1 MDLARALGEV
11 LASVEAGMGR
21 AVFSYDTVAAWDA
34 EVLETIIAHDLLKPT
49 AVAQS
54 IECRGCEERCFSDVV
69 VQPSEAG
76 AVRAYVVCEVPAKQA
91 QMGRVSVQPERLS
104 QWLCSADLLARFIT
118 DHLGLAN
125 VFSTGEDPQRIRLG
139 MLKGINGRRWVSL
152 IAAPLTLEVNQHI
165 VPVSELLFIEEG
177 VITLD
182 KARIRSLLDVAT
194 EPARKAYTLN
204 TDQREARQLAT
215 QAMYQ
220 EWQDAYDSLRHK
232 HPGKSKKWCSIKLA
246 RMPVARDRDAETI
259 RKRLR

>member
-1 MDLARALGEV
+1 
-11 LASVEAGMGR
+11 MGR
-21 AVFSYDTVAAWDA
+21 AVFSYDTVADWDA
-34 EVLETIIAHDLLKPT
+34 DVLETIIAHDLLKPT

-69 VQPSEAG
+69 VQPSKAG

-104 QWLCSADLLARFIT
+104 QWLCSAELLARFIA
-118 DHLGLAN
+118 DQLGLAN
-125 VFSTGEDPQRIRLG
+125 VFSAGADPQRIQLG
-139 MLKGINGRRWVSL
+139 MLKGINGRRWVAL
-152 IAAPLTLEVNQHI
+152 IAAALTLEVNQHI

-194 EPARKAYTLN
+194 EPGKAYTPN
-204 TDQREARQLAT
+204 TDQRAARQLAT

-220 EWQDAYDSLRHK
+220 EWQHAYDSLRRE
-232 HPGKSKKWCSIKLA
+232 HPGKSKKWYSLRLA

-259 RKRLR
+259 RKRLT